1 MKTQQIKT
9 IAIQGKEYVQVN
21 ERLKYFRA
29 HYPKYSLSS
38 DVIEKTDSS
47 ILIQA
52 IIKDEKDRVIATG
65 IAEEIKGS
73 SYINKTSYVE
83 NCETSAWGR
92 ALGNLGIGL
101 DTSVASA
108 DEVQNAQA
116 NQNVSPVKVT
126 SKSTNKEAQVDDV
139 FNVME
144 TIKKGLNQG
153 KEWDKDIIP
162 WLKKKDPKITI
173 KKINEMKSNLN
184 GKQEKRATVKK
195 A

>member
-1 MKTQQIKT
+1 M
-9 IAIQGKEYVQVN
+9 
-21 ERLKYFRA
+21 
-29 HYPKYSLSS
+29 
-38 DVIEKTDSS
+38 
-47 ILIQA
+47 
-52 IIKDEKDRVIATG
+52 
-65 IAEEIKGS
+65 
-73 SYINKTSYVE
+73 
-83 NCETSAWGR
+83 
-92 ALGNLGIGL
+92 GIGL